1 MCRAVVFFRYLRLR
15 CDIGRVGP
23 YFDDDPFDQTM
34 KTLTTLSL
42 ILLLAA
48 SYTAKAEDE
57 KAAKRQARRKAAEA
71 AQKPSEIAVP
81 A

>member
-1 MCRAVVFFRYLRLR
+1 
-15 CDIGRVGP
+15 
-23 YFDDDPFDQTM
+23 M

-48 SYTAKAEDE
+48 SYTAKAEDD

-71 AQKPSEIAVP
+71 TQKPSEIAVP
-81 A
+81 AKTGLRLPSLFG